1 MYQVSVI
8 KSRPDFRV
16 IIDLVF
22 GKNRNVDSEG
32 NSNPVYSREWTD
44 LYIKDRESESPSI
57 EIDAES
63 SLFNIESDSAEFEE
77 LVALYLFLYCG
88 SKIICNGK
96 SLDEEDIGKLK
107 LKYITQLQVAES
119 SVWHRSGFSCPYPNE

>member
-1 MYQVSVI
+1 MYQVVII

-22 GKNRNVDSEG
+22 GTNRNVDSEG
-32 NSNPVYSREWTD
+32 NSNPVYSREWTN

-57 EIDAES
+57 EIAAENS
-63 SLFNIESDSAEFEE
+63 IFSIESESANFEE

-88 SKIICNGK
+88 SKISCNGE
-96 SLDEEDIGKLK
+96 SLGGEYIEKLK
-107 LKYITQLQVAES
+107 LKYITQLGVAEK
-119 SVWHRSGFSCPYPNE
+119 SVWHQSSSSCPYPNA